1 MRRVAVA
8 EFKDR
13 ASEFIAS
20 AEAGE
25 EIEITRHGRVA
36 ARLVPPVGDERVEQ
50 RELVSELLELG
61 RHIRAESGPTS
72 QEEIRAWLEEDR
84 R

>member
-25 EIEITRHGRVA
+25 EIEITRHGRIA
-36 ARLVPPVGDERVEQ
+36 ARLVPPARDDQAEQ
-50 RELVSELLELG
+50 RDLVSDLLKLG
-61 RHIRAESGPTS
+61 RQIRAECGPTS
-72 QEEIRAWLEEDR
+72 QVEIRAWMEEDR

>member
-13 ASEFIAS
+13 ASEYIAS

-36 ARLVPPVGDERVEQ
+36 ARLVPPARDSAGEQ
-50 RELVSELLELG
+50 QELVRKLMELG
-61 RHIRAESGPTS
+61 RQIRAEAGPTS
-72 QEEIRAWLEEDR
+72 QAEIRAWLEEDR

>member
-36 ARLVPPVGDERVEQ
+36 ARLVPPQKDEMEEQ
-50 RELVSELLELG
+50 RRIIDQLLEAG
-61 RHIRAESGPTS
+61 RRIRAKGGPITHA
-72 QEEIRAWLEEDR
+72 EIREWIEEDR

>member
-36 ARLVPPVGDERVEQ
+36 ARLVPPQSEDSAAIDRVLAEAARVRER
-50 RELVSELLELG
+50 
-61 RHIRAESGPTS
+61 IAAYSGPIS
-72 QEEIRAWLEEDR
+72 HAELRSWLEEDR

>member
-36 ARLVPPVGDERVEQ
+36 ARLVPPAIDG
-50 RELVSELLELG
+50 
-61 RHIRAESGPTS
+61 RAELEQLLQDAAKLREEIATYSGPVS
-72 QEEIRAWLEEDR
+72 HAEVRAWLDEDR